1 MVIDR
6 SSNSSGEIV
15 VQDSA
20 IDRLELAY
28 LVDLNAFV
36 DLMHGLADEP
46 EFYHRAMILYE
57 PRI

>member
-1 MVIDR
+1 MAIDR
-6 SSNSSGEIV
+6 TSSISGEIV
-15 VQDSA
+15 VQDPA

-57 PRI
+57 PRV